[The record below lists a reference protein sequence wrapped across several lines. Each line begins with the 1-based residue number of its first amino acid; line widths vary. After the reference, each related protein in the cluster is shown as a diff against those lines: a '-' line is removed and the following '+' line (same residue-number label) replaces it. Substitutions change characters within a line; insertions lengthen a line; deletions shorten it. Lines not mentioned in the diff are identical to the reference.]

1 MDILLSTFIIIC
13 LAAILLYIVLEEGIS
28 GIKMMLLGINI
39 TIFGGILVIDPNS
52 FLRGIGYC
60 TAIVGLIIS
69 LIGLGR
75 NSEK

>member
-1 MDILLSTFIIIC
+1 MDILLSTIIIIC
-13 LAAILLYIVLEEGIS
+13 LAAILVYVVSEKDTS

-52 FLRGIGYC
+52 YLKGIGYC
-60 TAIVGLIIS
+60 TSFVGLIIS